1 MILNNPSKN
10 ESTNEEDLDDCD
22 IDEYVINHSPA
33 ILQQQPSS
41 NSEEEKISSRKNL
54 DQVKPD
60 LESPIRLSENQA

>member
-1 MILNNPSKN
+1 MKNTSKN

-33 ILQQQPSS
+33 ILKQHPSS

-60 LESPIRLSENQA
+60 LESPIRIAENQA